1 MMNCKLGV
9 LINYVYPLGGCL
21 LVLSRLGCFVKM
33 CNASVVFLK
42 VQGLRVNIEKNRF
55 SEIRSAEYAYDTNQE
70 NVSSTFLE

>member
-33 CNASVVFLK
+33 CNASVVFSK
-42 VQGLRVNIEKNRF
+42 VQGLRVNIEKK
-55 SEIRSAEYAYDTNQE
+55 
-70 NVSSTFLE
+70 